1 MRDSVRTTF
10 SSTTTPGRSRIKPCA
25 ISSIARRCPSSYRA
39 SRTRRRDVPGRNVGV
54 ELRERLESELNRAL
68 ERIRRTGSGAASGSL
83 PAVSREDPVVDD
95 DLDAGLLNADLE
107 ISFASRSLLIE
118 RARRLAKALE
128 RLDHGDYGTCQE
140 CGRAIGP
147 GRLRVMPEATT
158 CVRCQESLERKG
170 ARGSRTEG
178 ADYGRASQG
187 ARQEA

>member
-1 MRDSVRTTF
+1 MES
-10 SSTTTPGRSRIKPCA
+10 
-25 ISSIARRCPSSYRA
+25 
-39 SRTRRRDVPGRNVGV
+39 
-54 ELRERLESELNRAL
+54 RERLESELNRVL
-68 ERIRRTGSGAASGSL
+68 ERIHRTGSGTGSG
-83 PAVSREDPVVDD
+83 PTAAVSREDPVVDD
-95 DLDAGLLNADLE
+95 ELDAGLLTTENE

-118 RARRLAKALE
+118 RAHRLAKALE
-128 RLDHGDYGTCQE
+128 RLDRGGYGTCQE

-170 ARGSRTEG
+170 ARGSRPEG

>member
-1 MRDSVRTTF
+1 MES
-10 SSTTTPGRSRIKPCA
+10 
-25 ISSIARRCPSSYRA
+25 
-39 SRTRRRDVPGRNVGV
+39 
-54 ELRERLESELNRAL
+54 RERLESELIRVL
-68 ERIRRTGSGAASGSL
+68 ERIHRTGSGTGSG
-83 PAVSREDPVVDD
+83 PTAAVSREDPVVDD
-95 DLDAGLLNADLE
+95 ELDAGLLTTENE

-118 RARRLAKALE
+118 RAHRLAKALE